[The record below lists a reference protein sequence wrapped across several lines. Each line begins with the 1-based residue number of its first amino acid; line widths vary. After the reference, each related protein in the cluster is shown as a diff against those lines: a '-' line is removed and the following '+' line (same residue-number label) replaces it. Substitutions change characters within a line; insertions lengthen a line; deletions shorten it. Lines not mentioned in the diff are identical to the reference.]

1 MLDKISLKI
10 SRQLLQSVSWCLLS
24 LGPSAATRR
33 GNFPLPLPHTERWA
47 GYEGE
52 GEEGGRGVVGGGGG
66 DGGGEGES
74 ERCDGMRGWESH
86 LVRG

>member
-1 MLDKISLKI
+1 MRCDEC
-10 SRQLLQSVSWCLLS
+10 VWCDS
-24 LGPSAATRR
+24 ESS
-33 GNFPLPLPHTERWA
+33 GNTERGT

-74 ERCDGMRGWESH
+74 ERCEGVRGWESH
-86 LVRG
+86 LVRV